1 MWIYKPWLE
10 KLNLSEPKTLDEF
23 YNVLKAFK
31 EKDPNGN
38 GLADE
43 IPFIGATSGGENW
56 FCDFIAQRSNQLIF
70 KAIIYIL
77 RMEKLKRLM
86 LSLSIKRH

>member
-1 MWIYKPWLE
+1 M
-10 KLNLSEPKTLDEF
+10 DEF

-56 FCDFIAQRSNQLIF
+56 FCDFIAAAFQPIDIQSNYL
-70 KAIIYIL
+70 YP
-77 RMEKLKRLM
+77 ENGKLKRLYVEPGA
-86 LSLSIKRH
+86 